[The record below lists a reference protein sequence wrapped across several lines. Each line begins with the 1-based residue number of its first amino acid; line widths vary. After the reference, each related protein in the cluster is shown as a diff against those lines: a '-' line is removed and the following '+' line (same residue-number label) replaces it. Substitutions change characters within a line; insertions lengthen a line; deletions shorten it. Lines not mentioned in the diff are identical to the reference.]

1 MLKLELKGFSVNDL
15 YDTGSIFDK
24 QDPCLQ
30 ITIGKTKYVTARYEN
45 YILLSFFIYY
55 Y

>member
-15 YDTGSIFDK
+15 YDTGSMFDK

-30 ITIGKTKYVTARYEN
+30 ITIGKTKYVTERYEII
-45 YILLSFFIYY
+45 ILDSFYFYH
-55 Y
+55 